1 MKNQAWSM
9 LIKPKPQSA
18 PGFTLIEVL
27 ITVVVLAIAATTIMN
42 VFISTVRSSAD
53 PLLQQQ
59 AVAIASAYME
69 EIQSQLFADPL
80 VPESGGPEVGE
91 TRATFNDVQDYNG
104 LSDSG
109 AKDQSGA
116 AITQLSDYK
125 VTVTVTGHAL
135 TAGASSIVASDAMR
149 IDVTV
154 THPAID
160 AITLSGYR
168 TNY

>member
-1 MKNQAWSM
+1 MS
-9 LIKPKPQSA
+9 IKSTQYSVV
-18 PGFTLIEVL
+18 GFTLLEVL
-27 ITVVVLAIAATTIMN
+27 VTVVVLAIAATAIMN
-42 VFISTVRSSAD
+42 VFISTVRTSAD

-59 AVAIASAYME
+59 AIAIASAYME
-69 EIQSQLFADPL
+69 EIQSQHFADP
-80 VPESGGPEVGE
+80 VVTESGGAEAGE

-104 LSDSG
+104 LSDAG

-116 AITQLSDYK
+116 AIDGLSAY
-125 VTVTVTGHAL
+125 TVTVAVTAHAL
-135 TAGASSIVASDAMR
+135 TAGASSIAASDAVR

-154 THPAID
+154 VHPAID